1 MRSKK
6 KKKLINVLNFKFR
19 NSWFLRKKKKE
30 KKICVNCVHVSRE
43 LGKVME
49 RRWLLFYLEVMSHT
63 DHFSFTVHVYHES
76 ALSSA
81 ILNTMK
87 MIYEREK
94 FSGIFHSRSGPIIYE
109 TLIIISKRSPRND
122 NPTKLVP
129 TDFVST
135 ISKVGFKA
143 SMNPQI
149 SWYTSF
155 RCFDRSLRLLGT
167 DRKRD
172 DLLIL
177 NFNNE
182 KIITYFER
190 DATLSWTTEE

>member
-1 MRSKK
+1 M
-6 KKKLINVLNFKFR
+6 I
-19 NSWFLRKKKKE
+19 
-30 KKICVNCVHVSRE
+30 
-43 LGKVME
+43 
-49 RRWLLFYLEVMSHT
+49 
-63 DHFSFTVHVYHES
+63 
-76 ALSSA
+76 
-81 ILNTMK
+81 ILQS
-87 MIYEREK
+87 Y
-94 FSGIFHSRSGPIIYE
+94 
-109 TLIIISKRSPRND
+109 
-122 NPTKLVP
+122 KLVP

-135 ISKVGFKA
+135 ISKVGFKT
-143 SMNPQI
+143 SMNAQI

>member
-1 MRSKK
+1 MIYEIQ

-19 NSWFLRKKKKE
+19 NSRFSSQKKKKKK

-76 ALSSA
+76 DPSSA

-109 TLIIISKRSPRND
+109 TLIIISKWSRDLPVMIILQNWTER
-122 NPTKLVP
+122 LRR
-129 TDFVST
+129 
-135 ISKVGFKA
+135 FKT
-143 SMNPQI
+143 SMDTQI

-155 RCFDRSLRLLGT
+155 RCLLET
-167 DRKRD
+167 NRIRYNVP
-172 DLLIL
+172 IE
-177 NFNNE
+177 F
-182 KIITYFER
+182 
-190 DATLSWTTEE
+190 

>member
-1 MRSKK
+1 
-6 KKKLINVLNFKFR
+6 
-19 NSWFLRKKKKE
+19 
-30 KKICVNCVHVSRE
+30 
-43 LGKVME
+43 
-49 RRWLLFYLEVMSHT
+49 MSHT

-143 SMNPQI
+143 SMNAQI

-155 RCFDRSLRLLGT
+155 RCFDRSLRLLGI

>member
-1 MRSKK
+1 MIS
-6 KKKLINVLNFKFR
+6 
-19 NSWFLRKKKKE
+19 SQKKKKE

-182 KIITYFER
+182 KVIIYFER

>member
-1 MRSKK
+1 MIS
-6 KKKLINVLNFKFR
+6 
-19 NSWFLRKKKKE
+19 SQKKKE

-63 DHFSFTVHVYHES
+63 DHFSFTVHVYHKS

-135 ISKVGFKA
+135 ISKWLDLKHRWIHRFRGTRRFVVLIDPFVCWEPIENETIF
-143 SMNPQI
+143 S
-149 SWYTSF
+149 SWILIT
-155 RCFDRSLRLLGT
+155 
-167 DRKRD
+167 KR
-172 DLLIL
+172 
-177 NFNNE
+177 
-182 KIITYFER
+182 
-190 DATLSWTTEE
+190 